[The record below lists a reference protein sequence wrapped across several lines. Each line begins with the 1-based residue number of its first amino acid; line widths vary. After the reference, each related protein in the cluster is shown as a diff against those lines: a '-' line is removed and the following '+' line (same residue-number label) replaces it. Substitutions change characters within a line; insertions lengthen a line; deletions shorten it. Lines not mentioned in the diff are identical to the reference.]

1 MNPITLL
8 SNLGVP
14 TNMMQ
19 DIILLLFVVLVS
31 FVYGML
37 LGRHKLMTVL
47 INIYA
52 AFAVVSV
59 APKMALPDYNAQIIA
74 FLAIMVLM
82 MILDKRFFD
91 ISISGAGTGFLFRVF
106 SMSFLEI
113 VLVLSIIF
121 SFMPA
126 KVALGYISGDA
137 YTYLVTDW
145 APLVWMALP
154 LVYMFFMYR
163 KMHR

>member
-1 MNPITLL
+1 VNLSLLL
-8 SNLGVP
+8 SKTGLSQELS
-14 TNMMQ
+14 Q
-19 DIILLLFVVLVS
+19 DIMLLLFVALVS

-47 INIYA
+47 INIYV

-59 APKMALPDYNAQIIA
+59 APEMALPDFNAEIIA
-74 FLAIMVLM
+74 FLTIIVLM
-82 MILDKRFFD
+82 TILDKRFFD

-113 VLVLSIIF
+113 ILVLSIIF
-121 SFMPA
+121 SFTPA
-126 KVALGYISGDA
+126 KIALEYISSDA

-145 APLVWMALP
+145 APLIWMAAP
-154 LVYMFFMYR
+154 LVYMFFIY
-163 KMHR
+163 KKINK